1 MKQHA
6 DLDAANIL
14 YANSFTGILVTLI
27 SSSVLVYLF
36 FDANSSQFKQIWF
49 IAMLFVLALRFADAL
64 HWRNTPQKEGKKS
77 IIRFVCGTY
86 ATAGLW
92 CLYTLVV
99 MPNASLIELA
109 CIIITMS
116 GMAGGGTTVLSAHAK
131 TSIIYPVIL
140 LAPGSTW
147 LLLSGEKHQQLLG
160 LLGMMFFIAMIVA
173 AKKTAN
179 FTSFAIKL
187 KNENALLVAQME
199 QKVEQRTQKI
209 YELSNLDPL
218 SELYNRT
225 AFLRYLDQHMKD
237 TPNNSLAVL
246 FIDLDKF
253 KEINDSLGHDTGDIL
268 LQQTAQRLRES
279 CHNQQILCRWGGDE
293 FLIALDCLN
302 KEAAIAFATTL
313 IANISQPYQIH
324 GNQCVIGATIGIAMF
339 PEHASTAEQL
349 IQLADT
355 AMYHQKNSQ
364 PSQVEV
370 FSKALNEELKREQ
383 KLKEGLKTAIEK
395 QQLSLAYQPIIST
408 ESFEVTCCEALLRW
422 QLDDDN
428 ISPTEFIPL
437 AEQYGHITKLGAWVL
452 QQACLDAK
460 KWPRDIAIAVNVSN
474 LQLQDPK
481 FIEVLDDALDKSQ
494 LSPHRLHIEITE
506 SVFSSDQATLIQRIT
521 AMQERGIKVSI
532 DDFGTEYSSLSVIQ
546 NLGVNL
552 IKIDRSFI
560 QQIDDNGYAII
571 QAVVQ
576 IAVALGYKVVAE
588 GVEYQTQA
596 NKLTAM
602 NVDYLQGYLYAKPM
616 NSELL
621 ATYLEES

>member
-14 YANSFTGILVTLI
+14 YANSYTGILVTLI
-27 SSSVLVYLF
+27 SSSLLVYLF

-64 HWRNTPQKEGKKS
+64 HWRNNPKKDGKKS

-86 ATAGLW
+86 ITASLW
-92 CLYTLVV
+92 CLYTLIV
-99 MPNASLIELA
+99 MPDASLIELA

-131 TSIIYPVIL
+131 TSILYPVIL
-140 LAPGSTW
+140 LAPGSIW
-147 LLLSGEKHQQLLG
+147 LLLSGEEHQQLLG
-160 LLGMMFFIAMIVA
+160 LLGMMFFTAMIVA

-225 AFLRYLDQHMKD
+225 AFLRYLDQYMKD
-237 TPNNSLAVL
+237 GSQKPLAVL

-253 KEINDSLGHDTGDIL
+253 KEINDSLGHDTGDII

-279 CHNQQILCRWGGDE
+279 CQNQQILCRWGGDE
-293 FLIALDCLN
+293 FLIALECLN
-302 KEAAIAFATTL
+302 KETAVEFANNL
-313 IANISQPYQIH
+313 ITNISQPYQIH

-370 FSKALNEELKREQ
+370 FSKALNEELKREK

-395 QQLSLAYQPIIST
+395 QQLSLVYQPIIST
-408 ESFEVTCCEALLRW
+408 ESSQVTCCEALLRW
-422 QLDDDN
+422 QLDGDS

-437 AEQYGHITKLGAWVL
+437 AEQYGHISKLGAWVL
-452 QQACLDAK
+452 QQACIEATH
-460 KWPRDIAIAVNVSN
+460 WPQDIAIAVNVSN
-474 LQLQDPK
+474 LQLQDPH
-481 FIEVLDDALDKSQ
+481 FIEVLDDALDKSR
-494 LSPHRLHIEITE
+494 LLPHRLHIEITE

-546 NLGVNL
+546 NLGVNI
-552 IKIDRSFI
+552 IKIDRSFV

-576 IAVALGYKVVAE
+576 IAAALGYKVVAE
-588 GVEYQTQA
+588 GVEYQAQA
-596 NKLTAM
+596 DKLVAM
-602 NVDYLQGYLYAKPM
+602 NVDYLQGFLYAKPM
-616 NSELL
+616 SSTLL
-621 ATYLEES
+621 ATYLKES